1 MPLLSLFRSAFI
13 LALAPALFASMV
25 FGYAL
30 EGPAWPDGR
39 VVTLQMS
46 LGNPGSTLQDGNTS
60 WNVATLPAV
69 QQWNA
74 NMARLQFATVMN
86 STVPVKSI
94 DGVNSVIFTNNVF
107 GESFGAGVLAIT
119 YYWTSAGN
127 LTEAD
132 VLFNKA
138 QSFDSYRGDLQF
150 VSGRPIVDIR
160 RVLLHELGHALGL
173 DHPDQANQQVAAV
186 MNSVV
191 SDTYLLTSDDLAG
204 IHSLYGAPSGTP
216 TPTATPTPPPTAT
229 PNPTPAATP
238 TPTPAPS
245 ATPDPNAPSRLV
257 NLSTRMQVGTG
268 DNVLIG
274 GFIIEGDKRK
284 KVLLRGLG
292 PSLGAAGL
300 PGALQDPRLTLLDS
314 AGAVIET
321 NDNWQDSPE
330 LADILASTIPPTD
343 DRESA
348 IVARLDP
355 GSYTVI
361 VEGVNGTT
369 GIGMVENYELDT
381 YYGSHAGN
389 ISTRG
394 RVGSGNGV
402 LIGGFIVRG
411 GTDKTVIIRALGPS
425 LGGFASSAI
434 LANPLVELHNGDGT
448 VVAANDDWQTSP
460 QADAIVA
467 SGIPPS
473 NPRES
478 ALLLTLGPGDYTALV
493 RGADGGEGIGL
504 IEIYD
509 VEQ

>member
-1 MPLLSLFRSAFI
+1 MPFLSFFRSAFI
-13 LALAPALFASMV
+13 LCAALAAPLFAPTA
-25 FGYAL
+25 FGYAV
-30 EGPAWPDGR
+30 EGPAWPGGR

-46 LGNPGSTLQDGNTS
+46 LGNSGSTLQDGNTS

-69 QQWNA
+69 DEWNA
-74 NMARLQFATVMN
+74 SMARLQFATVMN
-86 STVPVKSI
+86 SSVPLKSN
-94 DGVNSVIFTNNVF
+94 DGKNSVIFTNDVF
-107 GESFGAGVLAIT
+107 GAPFGAGVVAIT
-119 YYWTSAGN
+119 YYWTSGGN

-132 VLFNKA
+132 VLFNQA
-138 QSFDSYRGDLQF
+138 ETFDSYRGDLQF
-150 VSGRPIVDIR
+150 VAGKPIIDIR

-173 DHPDQANQQVAAV
+173 DHPDDAGQNVTAV

-216 TPTATPTPPPTAT
+216 TPTATPTP
-229 PNPTPAATP
+229 

-257 NLSTRMQVGTG
+257 NLSSRMEVGTG

-274 GFIIEGDKRK
+274 GFIIQGDKRK
-284 KVLLRGLG
+284 KILLRGLG
-292 PSLGAAGL
+292 PSLAAVGV
-300 PGALQDPRLTLLDS
+300 PGALQDPQLTLLDS

-321 NDNWQDSPE
+321 NDNWRDSPE
-330 LADILASTIPPTD
+330 VADILASALPPTD

-348 IVARLDP
+348 IVARLNP
-355 GSYTVI
+355 GSYTII
-361 VEGVNGTT
+361 VEGVNRTT
-369 GIGMVENYELDT
+369 GIGLVENYTLDT
-381 YYGSHAGN
+381 YSGSRAAN

-425 LGGFASSAI
+425 LGGFASSVI

-448 VVAANDDWQTSP
+448 IVASNNDWQNGS

-467 SGIPPS
+467 SGLPPS

-478 ALLLTLGPGDYTALV
+478 ALLLTLGPGNYTAIV

-504 IEIYD
+504 VEVYD
-509 VEQ
+509 VDP